1 MTIHPLT
8 GNKAH
13 PFLPLFHCKTFLPDL
28 LCAEFGGKIADMDV
42 SYGWGGEQVQ
52 FIALDSGLILID
64 TRCCRF
70 NIQTIRNRRFMFSP
84 ESGELIL
91 GKQYRGSAL
100 RSSHAEEH
108 GQVDAAAPFDAFV
121 RGWIGT
127 GADYRDGVI
136 HLAPAADGQN
146 IELFDSAFSA
156 LEMFADN
163 GANKKTVVRGFGGVW
178 EQPLGSI
185 LHPSRLSQRKV

>member
-1 MTIHPLT
+1 
-8 GNKAH
+8 
-13 PFLPLFHCKTFLPDL
+13 
-28 LCAEFGGKIADMDV
+28 
-42 SYGWGGEQVQ
+42 
-52 FIALDSGLILID
+52 
-64 TRCCRF
+64 
-70 NIQTIRNRRFMFSP
+70 MFSP
-84 ESGELIL
+84 KSGELIL

-108 GQVDAAAPFDAFV
+108 GQVGAVAPFDAFV

-156 LEMFADN
+156 LEMFANN
-163 GANKKTVVRGFGGVW
+163 GANEKTVVRGFGGVW

-185 LHPSRLSQRKV
+185 LHPSRSSQRKV